1 MRFQTPLIEGR
12 LLRRYKRFLADVEL
26 ADGRQVTAHCP
37 NPGAMTGLADPGTPV
52 WLEENDNPARKL
64 RYGWKLAGLAGGHM
78 ACIDTGLSNRV
89 VEEGLLSG
97 AVPELAGF
105 TALRREVRTGRKS
118 RMDFVLTAADG
129 TAIWVEVKSVTLR
142 RGDTALF
149 PDAVT
154 RRGARHLAELADRA
168 RAGDRAVLFYLV
180 NRTDC
185 RRVGVAADIDP
196 AYARALTAAREAG
209 VRIVCHGTHVTPR
222 EVSIAAPLPF
232 AEPGR
237 GA

>member
-37 NPGAMTGLADPGTPV
+37 NPGAMTGLAEPGTPV
-52 WLEENDNPARKL
+52 WLQETDNPARKL
-64 RYGWKLAGLAGGHM
+64 RYGWKLAGLEGGHM

-97 AVPELAGF
+97 AVPALAGF
-105 TALRREVRTGRKS
+105 SALRREVRTGPKS
-118 RMDFVLTAADG
+118 RIDFLLDTPDG
-129 TAIWVEVKSVTLR
+129 PPTWVEVKSVTLR
-142 RGDTALF
+142 RGDMALF

-154 RRGARHLAELADRA
+154 RRGARHLADLAERVA
-168 RAGDRAVLFYLV
+168 QGERAVLFYLV

-196 AYARALTAAREAG
+196 AYAEALQTAREAG
-209 VRIVCHGTHVTPR
+209 VRIVCHGTRITPR
-222 EVSIAAPLPF
+222 ELSVGPSLPF
-232 AEPGR
+232 ADR
-237 GA
+237 G